1 MVRNH
6 RSVIASAVAI
16 ASIAGGI
23 GYGLAEQ
30 DRYSDDAYQQVTDY
44 AKDAANQIAQ
54 SCRAKVVVEQPKCL
68 REKANLYRLDGRDK
82 QREYEDL
89 VSQRKSALWAMIMG
103 VAALAGMALSVVG
116 VVLVWTTFNETR
128 RANEIAKLQNRPF
141 MVPVNISIKYII
153 EKDNICDGFSG
164 GISASFKIKNV
175 GNSIG
180 FLEKLE
186 ASIHPSDNKNF
197 SVEFNPVI
205 SYGLVPNQKGKAK
218 HRFGGGSG
226 NRSDL
231 DDFFSTD
238 GLKLPCYFHGYIQYR
253 DVFGVRRR
261 SHFHYV
267 TNVDDKGIN
276 LKPMF
281 GKKSWQDYEFI
292 ETENY
297 LQ

>member
-1 MVRNH
+1 M
-6 RSVIASAVAI
+6 
-16 ASIAGGI
+16 
-23 GYGLAEQ
+23 
-30 DRYSDDAYQQVTDY
+30 
-44 AKDAANQIAQ
+44 
-54 SCRAKVVVEQPKCL
+54 
-68 REKANLYRLDGRDK
+68 YRLDGRDK